1 MNTQILPQQKIKTD
15 EFTAMLGMLVVLGS
29 ITMLFVALFVS
40 YSILR
45 IQFGMWSNPG
55 TGSLPFTMG
64 VINTIILLVS
74 SWTYYKG
81 QQFAK
86 SNSSYQVKRWLGLTL
101 GLGIVFL
108 LTQLNLWRI
117 LIESGMTIQSDIIGS
132 VFYMLTGMHGLHIVV
147 AIIAL
152 SWAIIRST
160 RVVDIVEVRPIKL
173 VGLLWHFLDFL
184 WICLF
189 ISIFII

>member
-1 MNTQILPQQKIKTD
+1 MSTQVLQRQKVKTD

-29 ITMLFVALFVS
+29 ITMLFMALFVS

-45 IQFGMWSNPG
+45 IQFGMWSKPG
-55 TGSLPFTMG
+55 TGSLPFILG
-64 VINTIILLVS
+64 VVNTVILLGS

-81 QQFAK
+81 QQYAK
-86 SNSSYQVKRWLGLTL
+86 AGNRRQVKQWLGLTL
-101 GLGIVFL
+101 GLGVVFL

-117 LIESGMTIQSDIIGS
+117 LIDSGMTVHSDIVGS
-132 VFYMLTGMHGLHIVV
+132 VFYMLTGMHGLHIVA
-147 AIIAL
+147 AIAAL
-152 SWAIIRST
+152 GWAIVQST
-160 RVVDIVEVRPIKL
+160 SVSETVEVRPIKL